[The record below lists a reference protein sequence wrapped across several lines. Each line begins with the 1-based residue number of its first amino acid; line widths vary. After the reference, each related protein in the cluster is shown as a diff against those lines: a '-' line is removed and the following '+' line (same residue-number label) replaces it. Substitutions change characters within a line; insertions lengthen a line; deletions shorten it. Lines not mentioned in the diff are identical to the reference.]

1 MEAKEQRRLDIFEA
15 AYKVMAEKGY
25 KGTSML
31 AVAKAAGA
39 SNETLYN
46 WFGNKQGLFAAMIKE
61 NAKAASDLLSEV
73 FEANRDPMKTLETFG
88 AKLLE
93 LISADRAIALNR
105 AAAADVSQDG
115 MLGKLIAENGRNRV
129 VPMIAKTFR
138 AAQDR
143 KIIRDHDADEIAEI
157 YVALLMGDI
166 QIRRVIGIT
175 DAPNANAT
183 MMHSQRV
190 NEIILDL
197 FGKP

>member
-1 MEAKEQRRLDIFEA
+1 MDAREQRRLDIFEA

-46 WFGNKQGLFAAMIKE
+46 WFGNKQGLFAAMVEE
-61 NAKAASDLLSEV
+61 NAKAASDVLSDV
-73 FEANRDPMKTLETFG
+73 FEVNQDPMKTLETFG
-88 AKLLE
+88 ARLLE
-93 LISADRAIALNR
+93 LITGDRAIALNR
-105 AAAADVSQDG
+105 AAAADVSQG
-115 MLGKLIAENGRNRV
+115 GVLGKLIADNGRNRV
-129 VPMIAKTFR
+129 VPMIAQTFR
-138 AAQDR
+138 AAQGR
-143 KIIRDHDADEIAEI
+143 KIIRQHDADEIAEI

-175 DAPNANAT
+175 GAPDESAT

-197 FGKP
+197 FGNR

>member
-1 MEAKEQRRLDIFEA
+1 MDAKEQRRLDIFEA

-46 WFGNKQGLFAAMIKE
+46 WFGNKQGLFAAMVEE
-61 NAKAASDLLSEV
+61 NAKAASDVLSDV
-73 FEANRDPMKTLETFG
+73 FEVNQDPMKTLETFG
-88 AKLLE
+88 ARLLE
-93 LISADRAIALNR
+93 LITGDRAIALNR
-105 AAAADVSQDG
+105 AASADVSQG
-115 MLGKLIAENGRNRV
+115 GVLGKLIADNGRNRV
-129 VPMIAKTFR
+129 VPMIAQTFR

-143 KIIRDHDADEIAEI
+143 KIIRQHDADEIAEI

-175 DAPNANAT
+175 GAPDASAT

-197 FGKP
+197 FGNR

>member
-1 MEAKEQRRLDIFEA
+1 MDAKEQRRLDIFEA

-46 WFGNKQGLFAAMIKE
+46 WFGNKQGLFAAMVEE
-61 NAKAASDLLSEV
+61 NAKAASDVLSDV
-73 FEANRDPMKTLETFG
+73 FEVNQDPMKTLETFG
-88 AKLLE
+88 ARLLE
-93 LISADRAIALNR
+93 LITGDRAIALNR
-105 AAAADVSQDG
+105 AAAADVSQG
-115 MLGKLIAENGRNRV
+115 GVLGKLIADNGRNRV
-129 VPMIAKTFR
+129 VPMIAQTFR

-143 KIIRDHDADEIAEI
+143 KIIRQHDADEIAEI

-175 DAPNANAT
+175 GAPDASAT

-197 FGKP
+197 FGNR